1 MSTTFPI
8 FFQKVNDYGLL
19 VKFKLS
25 LTVVFSA
32 VMAFLIAAGGSFSL
46 PQILML
52 TLGGF
57 LVTGSAN
64 ALNQILEKE
73 YDKQMTRTANRPL
86 AAERM
91 SATEAML
98 AAGLM
103 AFFGISTLML
113 FNELTAVLGALSLV
127 SYAFIYTPMKRMTPL
142 SVAVG
147 AVPGALPTLIGVVAF
162 SGKLTVLAL
171 MLFAVQFLW
180 QFIHFWAIAWL
191 ADEDYKNAGFKLLPS
206 RNGEKDRNTGLLSM
220 IFGFA
225 LIYVSYLGGQLGL
238 TSLPATVFL
247 ILLNAY
253 WTWSCWKLYRECSR
267 EAARKQMFIS
277 FAHLPLTFLAFLF

>member
-1 MSTTFPI
+1 MTAVLNI
-8 FFQKVNDYGLL
+8 HQKITDYGLL

-32 VMAFLIAAGGSFSL
+32 VMAFWIAAGGRASL
-46 PQILML
+46 GEFLML
-52 TLGGF
+52 TIGGF

-64 ALNQILEKE
+64 ALNQVIERDF
-73 YDKQMTRTANRPL
+73 DKQMPRTANRPL
-86 AAERM
+86 AADRM
-91 SATEAML
+91 SVSEAML

-147 AVPGALPTLIGVVAF
+147 AIPGALPTFIGVVAF
-162 SGKLTVLAL
+162 EGRITPLAIL
-171 MLFAVQFLW
+171 LFVVQFLW

-191 ADEDYKNAGFKLLPS
+191 ADEDYKKAGFRLLPS
-206 RNGEKDRNTGLLSM
+206 KNGEKDKNTGLLSM

-225 LIYVSYLGGQLGL
+225 LIFVSVLGFKMGL
-238 TSLPATVFL
+238 TNLPATVFL
-247 ILLNAY
+247 VLLNGY
-253 WTWSCWKLYRECSR
+253 WTWAAWKLYQDCSR

-277 FAHLPLTFLAFLF
+277 FAHLPLTFLAFLFS